1 MIKLLYGKPLN
12 DNSDKIYQKIT
23 EYMLNNQSEKICYIA
38 PTYQMIKDLQADI
51 FKNNDIKAV
60 GETNFLLFKG
70 LINEVLKEA
79 TQFKPII
86 DDVQKELILKEV
98 INKLIEANEIK
109 YFKNIAKYPGF
120 YQDLLG
126 LIKEISLE
134 NEIKED
140 NFLEKINND
149 KFKELFK
156 IYNRYYEYLNNNEL
170 KDEMLQYQTALTNLD
185 EAEMIKKIDLFIIDG
200 FQYLNLYQ
208 KKLLIPFQNSIRQS
222 G

>member
-170 KDEMLQYQTALTNLD
+170 KDEMLQYQT
-185 EAEMIKKIDLFIIDG
+185 
-200 FQYLNLYQ
+200 
-208 KKLLIPFQNSIRQS
+208 
-222 G
+222 